1 MKYIPIVKV
10 PETYTAKQRK
20 DLYESVELA
29 VRENRPLVITEDV
42 EIMSMPVD
50 D

>member
-29 VRENRPLVITEDV
+29 VREHRPLVINEDV
-42 EIMSMPVD
+42 
-50 D
+50 